1 MRVIYPKFSQ
11 KIFQVFAGIY
21 VKQKEGKLMEN
32 LDWILYILFLSSCL
46 ILSLCALTALGE
58 LADRVSKAIQFK
70 HGRSRYNRFTREYK

>member
-1 MRVIYPKFSQ
+1 
-11 KIFQVFAGIY
+11 
-21 VKQKEGKLMEN
+21 MEN